1 MTYYI
6 VVVDRIGYPNG
17 KIFNSEEFTFNSY
30 EEAKS
35 FQKEHNV
42 EIPYFTIS
50 CKIYTY
56 VEGHKVLLL

>member
-1 MTYYI
+1 MMNK
-6 VVVDRIGYPNG
+6 IGYPNG
-17 KIFNSEEFTFNSY
+17 KILSSEEFSFNSY

-42 EIPYFTIS
+42 ETPYFTIS